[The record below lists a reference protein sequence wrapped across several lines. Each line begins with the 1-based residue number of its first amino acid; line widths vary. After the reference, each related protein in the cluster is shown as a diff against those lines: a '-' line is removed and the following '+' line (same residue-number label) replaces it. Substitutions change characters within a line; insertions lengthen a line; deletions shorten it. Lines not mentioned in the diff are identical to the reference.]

1 MGGKDSSTALS
12 RANRDAGTSSSSSIQ
27 AASRTGSNAPF
38 YRQFLPAQ
46 LSNISPNEP
55 IPSLDELSALAKH
68 LSRIKAESAARL
80 SRLES
85 RSADPVKPIFF
96 SAPNDL
102 FSPPGLAG
110 LASAAQSLYSDSAR
124 KSTPSASSSASKNT
138 KTRERSL
145 ASPAPSA
152 SGSNLNGTAAAGAT
166 NKIKIKRERDND
178 SAPASSFLYSEAR
191 SPHKLGGA
199 AGKANPRSKAA
210 RGHSLDVGGDDESVA
225 STDPEW
231 DLDEDSMPSRP
242 GRTYAKNKK
251 RKRRDADADSNEDES
266 GSEFEAGAL
275 LGAAGSAR
283 GSATSKHVGSASASS
298 VAARSAAAAVTA
310 AGAIASRGGSD
321 VGTSSGGA
329 GTPKIP
335 AIGMRLKANAGTAS
349 SHNAPGLPRKASDS
363 TQVST
368 RRNSVLPSPSPLPST
383 PLPHSALPVAPP
395 IIFQPAPGWELPART
410 PATFMPSLERSRKP
424 RGYPTKPGEV
434 NENFADKDWK
444 EKERER
450 DRLLE
455 RESVGPGT
463 PIGLGPGQ
471 SMVKEAT
478 AGRRG
483 GRDLQQT
490 PINTFYNYADAFFKT
505 LTEDDL
511 AWLSSKSD
519 DHEPFHMPPLGRHY
533 KEIWEEEEALI
544 ASGAVDA
551 YGLPLTAI
559 SRSPSVSL
567 GAGMGLPL
575 DVTALAAARN
585 STADDKTQD
594 HAAREELEIPPPPP
608 FRVQQMSDQ
617 HLGLESPTVVDARS
631 GPLAE
636 RLVASLLPSNN
647 DADNDDPNT
656 SATGFG
662 AESRS
667 ALPPSILV
675 NLNGHARPD
684 EEDGDDDDAE
694 GEPDMDFEGVMQDQD
709 MATFEERIAK
719 ELKALEVLGA
729 DESLDWS
736 TRADDEISTT
746 LRMVQ
751 RELARQQKVN
761 EMRKDRLFG
770 IAKDRMAYQDYLNC
784 LNSVEK
790 EIELGWTKRLRQ
802 IKASLSKRKKGG
814 HTYHD
819 DSHLSQGANGVQ
831 SASGTPQPGGAP
843 YNGPVRPQLPE
854 NVVNAM
860 DRREKL
866 QFAFK
871 PLFDEARHAWQTPTE
886 SVYADLHLEKVE

>member
-1 MGGKDSSTALS
+1 MS
-12 RANRDAGTSSSSSIQ
+12 RASRDAAAAAGGASSPFGSAS
-27 AASRTGSNAPF
+27 ASRASTSAPF

-46 LSNISPNEP
+46 LSNISPNDS

-68 LSRIKAESAARL
+68 LGRIKTESAARL
-80 SRLES
+80 SRLDS
-85 RSADPVKPIFF
+85 RSSDPTRPIFY

-102 FSPPGLAG
+102 FSPPGLSS
-110 LASAAQSLYSDSAR
+110 LSTAALNLHSDSAR
-124 KSTPSASSSASKNT
+124 QSTPSTSSSKNP
-138 KTRERSL
+138 KTRERSF
-145 ASPAPSA
+145 ASPAPS
-152 SGSNLNGTAAAGAT
+152 SSTSNLNGSAAGALASK
-166 NKIKIKRERDND
+166 NKVKVKRERDND
-178 SAPASSFLYSEAR
+178 SAPASSSALYSGSH
-191 SPHKLGGA
+191 SPNKLAGA

-210 RGHSLDVGGDDESVA
+210 RAHSFDVGADDESIA

-231 DLDEDSMPSRP
+231 DFDEDSMPSRP

-251 RKRRDADADSNEDES
+251 RKRRDAGADSNDDES

-275 LGAAGSAR
+275 LGAAATNKHITSSSA
-283 GSATSKHVGSASASS
+283 
-298 VAARSAAAAVTA
+298 AAPRSAAAATSA
-310 AGAIASRGGSD
+310 A
-321 VGTSSGGA
+321 GTSSGGTA
-329 GTPKIP
+329 TPKIP
-335 AIGMRLKANAGTAS
+335 AIGMRLKANAGTGSA
-349 SHNAPGLPRKASDS
+349 AAAAQTPPGFPRKASDG

-383 PLPHSALPVAPP
+383 PLAQPPHVPPV
-395 IIFQPAPGWELPART
+395 IYQPAPGWELPART
-410 PATFMPSLERSRKP
+410 PATFMPALEKSRKP
-424 RGYPTKPGEV
+424 RAYPTKPGEV
-434 NENFADKDWK
+434 MEDFANKDWK

-463 PIGLGPGQ
+463 PGGIGPGQ

-519 DHEPFHMPPLGRHY
+519 DHEPFQMPPLGRHY
-533 KEIWEEEEALI
+533 KEVWEEEEALM
-544 ASGAVDA
+544 ANGSLDVFGNSLGV
-551 YGLPLTAI
+551 I
-559 SRSPSVSL
+559 SRSPSISM
-567 GAGMGLPL
+567 GAGGGLPL
-575 DVTALAAARN
+575 DVSALAVARN
-585 STADDKTQD
+585 GTTDDSNK
-594 HAAREELEIPPPPP
+594 HAARAELEIPPPPP
-608 FRVQQMSDQ
+608 FRVKQMSNQ
-617 HLGLESPTVVDARS
+617 HLGLESPLVVDARS

-636 RLVASLLPSNN
+636 RLVASLLPSHTE
-647 DADNDDPNT
+647 DAADNT
-656 SATGFG
+656 TASSAGHQAG
-662 AESRS
+662 S
-667 ALPPSILV
+667 AIPPALLA
-675 NLNGHARPD
+675 NLNGHSSRPD
-684 EEDGDDDDAE
+684 DEDGDDEDAD
-694 GEPDMDFEGVMQDQD
+694 GEADLDFEGVVQDQD

-729 DESLDWS
+729 DENLDWS

-790 EIELGWTKRLRQ
+790 EIEIGWTKRLRQ
-802 IKASLSKRKKGG
+802 IRASLSKRKKGG
-814 HTYHD
+814 HSYHD
-819 DSHLSQGANGVQ
+819 DSNLSQGLAANGVS
-831 SASGTPQPGGAP
+831 SASGTPQPGAAP
-843 YNGPVRPQLPE
+843 YHGPVRPQLSE
-854 NVVNAM
+854 NMVGAM

-866 QFAFK
+866 QYAFK
-871 PLFDEARHAWQTPTE
+871 ELFDEARHAWQTPTE
-886 SVYADLHLEKVE
+886 SVYADLDLDKVE

>member
-1 MGGKDSSTALS
+1 MGGKDSNTALS
-12 RANRDAGTSSSSSIQ
+12 RASRDAGGASGFPS
-27 AASRTGSNAPF
+27 ASRTGANAPF

-46 LSNISPNEP
+46 LSNISPNDS
-55 IPSLDELSALAKH
+55 IPTLDELSALAKH
-68 LSRIKAESAARL
+68 LGRIKAESAARL
-80 SRLES
+80 LRLES
-85 RSADPVKPIFF
+85 RSADPTRPLFF

-102 FSPPGLAG
+102 FSPPGLAS
-110 LASAAQSLYSDSAR
+110 LSNAAQSLYSDSAR
-124 KSTPSASSSASKNT
+124 QTTPSNSSSTSFSKT
-138 KTRERSL
+138 QKARVRSF
-145 ASPAPSA
+145 ASPAPSGLA
-152 SGSNLNGTAAAGAT
+152 SNLNGSASAGAASALASK
-166 NKIKIKRERDND
+166 NKVKIKRERDND
-178 SAPASSFLYSEAR
+178 SVPASASALYSDSR
-191 SPHKLGGA
+191 SLNKLGVAG
-199 AGKANPRSKAA
+199 GKANPRSKAA
-210 RGHSLDVGGDDESVA
+210 RAHSLDVGGDDESIA

-231 DLDEDSMPSRP
+231 DLDEDMPSRP

-251 RKRRDADADSNEDES
+251 RKRRDAGADSNDES

-283 GSATSKHVGSASASS
+283 GASTSNPSALNA
-298 VAARSAAAAVTA
+298 AARSAAAS
-310 AGAIASRGGSD
+310 ASRTGSD
-321 VGTSSGGA
+321 VGTSSGA
-329 GTPKIP
+329 MGTPKIP
-335 AIGMRLKANAGTAS
+335 AIGMRLKANTGIGSATA
-349 SHNAPGLPRKASDS
+349 AAAQTPPGFPRKASDT

-383 PLPHSALPVAPP
+383 PLNQPASAVVPP
-395 IIFQPAPGWELPART
+395 IIYQPAPGWELPART
-410 PATFMPSLERSRKP
+410 PATFMPALEKSRKP
-424 RGYPTKPGEV
+424 RAYPTKPGEV
-434 NENFADKDWK
+434 NEDFANKDWK

-463 PIGLGPGQ
+463 PGGIGPGQ

-478 AGRRG
+478 TGRRG

-519 DHEPFHMPPLGRHY
+519 DHEPFQMPPLGRHY
-533 KEIWEEEEALI
+533 KEVWEEEEALI
-544 ASGAVDA
+544 ASGSIDV
-551 YGLPLTAI
+551 YGNPISAI
-559 SRSPSVSL
+559 SRSPNGQHS
-567 GAGMGLPL
+567 
-575 DVTALAAARN
+575 AR
-585 STADDKTQD
+585 A
-594 HAAREELEIPPPPP
+594 ELEIPPPPH
-608 FRVQQMSDQ
+608 FRVKQMSNQ
-617 HLGLESPTVVDARS
+617 HLGLESPAVVDARS

-636 RLVASLLPSNN
+636 RLVASLLPSHNEYDGD
-647 DADNDDPNT
+647 DANT
-656 SATGFG
+656 SAAAARGDAT
-662 AESRS
+662 S
-667 ALPPSILV
+667 ALPPSMLAS
-675 NLNGHARPD
+675 LNGHVGAD
-684 EEDGDDDDAE
+684 EDDGDDDDAE
-694 GEPDMDFEGVMQDQD
+694 GEPDLDLDGVVQDQD

-719 ELKALEVLGA
+719 ELQALEVLGA
-729 DESLDWS
+729 DENLDWS

-761 EMRKDRLFG
+761 GMRKDRLFG

-814 HTYHD
+814 HIYHD
-819 DSHLSQGANGVQ
+819 DSNLTQGANGVQ

-854 NVVNAM
+854 NLVSAM

-871 PLFDEARHAWQTPTE
+871 ELFDEAKHAWQTPTE
-886 SVYADLHLEKVE
+886 SVYADLLLDEVE